1 MKEILIVLMFIVPLF
16 ANAQEYG
23 NLTSKDSLNINMD
36 SLQSVVDSIME
47 VKLKKEQ
54 ITTIGGIP
62 FGISR
67 EKALPVLRNK
77 YGTEDYLS
85 DNKDIVFK
93 NIKYAGVDFNSVY
106 FLFQSD
112 GINSYFNACIFI
124 LNAKTEKEAIDKQEE
139 MKELLSKKYDL
150 SSFKDDNGFD
160 LYVGGVSP
168 LWNGSW
174 KSFLEGGYEGAV
186 HIDIINY
193 SKEVAKNAG
202 FEYSVRIIYGP
213 FDYVKE
219 EF

>member
-1 MKEILIVLMFIVPLF
+1 M
-16 ANAQEYG
+16 
-23 NLTSKDSLNINMD
+23 
-36 SLQSVVDSIME
+36 
-47 VKLKKEQ
+47 
-54 ITTIGGIP
+54 
-62 FGISR
+62 R
-67 EKALPVLRNK
+67 
-77 YGTEDYLS
+77 
-85 DNKDIVFK
+85 
-93 NIKYAGVDFNSVY
+93 
-106 FLFQSD
+106 
-112 GINSYFNACIFI
+112 
-124 LNAKTEKEAIDKQEE
+124 
-139 MKELLSKKYDL
+139 ELLSKKYDL